1 LFLLA
6 KNLKLLYQKI
16 DAIEVFFFIFK
27 KKEYVNFVG
36 GKVLD
41 LEKKVTEIEK
51 QDQTTIF
58 SFFGAK
64 KPNTPISV

>member
-1 LFLLA
+1 MQ
-6 KNLKLLYQKI
+6 LK
-16 DAIEVFFFIFK
+16 FFFIFK